1 MNPQIDNDPV
11 HSLERL
17 TEVAHYDLFSDDV
30 RSVLD
35 GLARRAANH
44 FGTEAGMVSIVLDG
58 AQYFAGRSGVQ
69 GWIEAAEGT
78 PVEWA
83 FCANVVRNQEPYVV
97 PDATV
102 DAIQHDNPLVTQ
114 DGIRC
119 YAGVPITTPNGH
131 VLGAYCVVGEEPHD
145 FTAADVAEL
154 QEMAKDVVTVL
165 EQHRSD

>member
-1 MNPQIDNDPV
+1 MSFGSNRGSPV
-11 HSLERL
+11 TAAS
-17 TEVAHYDLFSDDV
+17 ASW
-30 RSVLD
+30 S
-35 GLARRAANH
+35 ARRTSGNVLRVTPTFAFFASSLR
-44 FGTEAGMVSIVLDG
+44 AGMTVS
-58 AQYFAGRSGVQ
+58 RSRPNGWRSSR
-69 GWIEAAEGT
+69 WIEAAEGT

-83 FCANVVRNQEPYVV
+83 FCANVVRSHEPYVV

-102 DAIQHDNPLVTQ
+102 DALQHDNPLVTQ

-165 EQHRSD
+165 EQHRID